1 MTNSHGKAVNGG
13 SVATASKR
21 PTLSLITPITGVRS
35 FRIGIH
41 RASKMRTAGNC

>member
-1 MTNSHGKAVNGG
+1 MTNSQGKAVNGG
-13 SVATASKR
+13 SAATAWKR

-41 RASKMRTAGNC
+41 RASRVCTAGNW